1 MDKHL
6 GFNHRGGI
14 HGGRMGRQPFGDR
27 SWSNSQRMTA
37 AGALSR
43 AFPNHAGLRAAYAQG
58 LINIGDYQGG
68 LREAKIATML
78 DPSDPIIRSTLAQ
91 AQFHTNDFKGARE
104 NAERSVAGDPQ
115 NPEANAILRL
125 TQGRDAPTENS
136 MKGQKQPK
144 MEGHAVFTNRVKGR
158 ESPVAPESLRA
169 SLNPTG
175 RAARQIGEMEA
186 HMAAGRT
193 DQAVKAGREA
203 LKTAPDDRTAHW
215 ANLLALL
222 RAQRMSDALEAAN
235 KAVDVFPKDAKL
247 YSARAY
253 IHNMLG
259 KHKEALQD
267 SDKALE
273 YDPVSARAYLNKAW
287 ALDAMGGNHLA
298 VLANLRRA
306 AELDP
311 RYRELAAQAAALADG
326 ELARLL
332 AGMEGTP
339 RLREL
344 PAGGEASGRLGRLS
358 AITLAC
364 VLGGGLLWLGLL
376 TSPGWKDEF
385 RHSLEK
391 FLGRSPRVLDF
402 MLSEKKDEG
411 RLIGGKYELRRVL
424 GSGGMGVV
432 YAAMDKALDRLVA
445 VKRMREEIRTVMSEK
460 RRFLRE
466 ARAVAA
472 LHHRNI
478 ADIFAVIE
486 DKDEVYL
493 ILEFVDG
500 KTASEVLRSRT
511 RLPLPEAMHVA
522 RGVAAALDYAHAK
535 GVVHRDLKP
544 SNVMLSKDGQ
554 VKVMDFGLAREAKDC
569 LDRLARTN
577 TVVGTPA
584 YMAPEQ
590 DERQVAAAS
599 DVYAFGVCL
608 YELTTGRLPF
618 TGLGEAVR
626 KAKLAKDYVPA
637 SQLVEGLPASFD
649 AALSLALEPDPEKR
663 VTSAMEVLSRIDP
676 AYAKENG

>member
-1 MDKHL
+1 
-6 GFNHRGGI
+6 
-14 HGGRMGRQPFGDR
+14 MGREPFGGR
-27 SWSNSQRMTA
+27 SWSNSQRVMA

-58 LINIGDYQGG
+58 LINKGG

-91 AQFHTNDFKGARE
+91 AQFHTNDYKGARE
-104 NAERSVAGDPQ
+104 NAQRSVDGDPK

-125 TQGRDAPTENS
+125 AQGRDAPAEDS
-136 MKGQKQPK
+136 MQGQKMPE
-144 MEGHAVFTNRVKGR
+144 MEGHAVSFGKFALR
-158 ESPVAPESLRA
+158 EGAVAPEGVIKSLKPAGHAAA
-169 SLNPTG
+169 SSMK
-175 RAARQIGEMEA
+175 EMEA
-186 HMAAGRT
+186 HFAAGRT
-193 DQAVKAGREA
+193 EQGLKAGKEAVKA
-203 LKTAPDDRTAHW
+203 APADRDVRWAH
-215 ANLLALL
+215 LLALL
-222 RAQRMSDALEAAN
+222 KGKQLPDAGDAASDAL
-235 KAVDVFPKDAKL
+235 KVFPKDAKL
-247 YSARAY
+247 YAARAY
-253 IHNMLG
+253 IENMLG

-287 ALDAMGGNHLA
+287 ALDAMGGNRLA

-326 ELARLL
+326 ELAKLL
-332 AGMEGTP
+332 EGMEGTP
-339 RLREL
+339 KLRGPSAEE
-344 PAGGEASGRLGRLS
+344 GTGRLGRL
-358 AITLAC
+358 AFITLAC
-364 VLGGGLLWLGLL
+364 VLGGALLWAALL
-376 TSPGWKDEF
+376 ASPGWKDEF
-385 RHSLEK
+385 RRSVER

-402 MLSEKKDEG
+402 MLTGERDKG
-411 RLIGGKYELRRVL
+411 RVIGGKYELGRVL
-424 GSGGMGVV
+424 GAGGMGVV
-432 YAAMDKALDRLVA
+432 YAGTDKALGRPVA
-445 VKRMREEIRTVMSEK
+445 VKRMREEIRCVMSEK

-478 ADIFAVIE
+478 ADIFEVVE

-493 ILEFVDG
+493 ILEYVDG
-500 KTASEVLRSRT
+500 KTAAEVLRSRS

-522 RGVAAALDYAHAK
+522 KGVAAALDYAHAK

-544 SNVMLSKDGQ
+544 SNIMLSKDGE

-569 LDRLARTN
+569 LDRLARTD

-584 YMAPEQ
+584 FMAPEQ
-590 DERQVAAAS
+590 EEKRVGAAS
-599 DVYAFGVCL
+599 DIYAFGVCL
-608 YELTTGRLPF
+608 YELTTGDLPF
-618 TGLGEAVR
+618 TGLGDAVR

-637 SQLVEGLPASFD
+637 SKMVSGLPVSFD
-649 AALSLALEPDPEKR
+649 AAISLSLEPDPEKR
-663 VTSAMEVLSRIDP
+663 TASAMEILSRIDP